1 MWRRQIIAERCPL
14 SVRLRLFAVF
24 YLGYASWYA
33 VKTVYRQDHTTKGD
47 NAKSP
52 TLVGCK
58 QAWGLYAEL
67 LARVYRPRPS
77 QCVCLINASRA

>member
-1 MWRRQIIAERCPL
+1 M
-14 SVRLRLFAVF
+14 
-24 YLGYASWYA
+24 YG
-33 VKTVYRQDHTTKGD
+33 QDHTTKGD

>member
-33 VKTVYRQDHTTKGD
+33 VKTVYRQDHTTKVD
-47 NAKSP
+47 NAKAP
-52 TLVGCK
+52 HLLVVNKHG
-58 QAWGLYAEL
+58 AYMRSFWPVFIVLGLAS
-67 LARVYRPRPS
+67 A
-77 QCVCLINASRA
+77 CV

>member
-1 MWRRQIIAERCPL
+1 MRCAL
-14 SVRLRLFAVF
+14 SVGISPFAVF
-24 YLGYASWYA
+24 YLGYASWYV
-33 VKTVYRQDHTTKGD
+33 VKTMYGRDHATKRD

-67 LARVYRPRPS
+67 LARAYRPRSS